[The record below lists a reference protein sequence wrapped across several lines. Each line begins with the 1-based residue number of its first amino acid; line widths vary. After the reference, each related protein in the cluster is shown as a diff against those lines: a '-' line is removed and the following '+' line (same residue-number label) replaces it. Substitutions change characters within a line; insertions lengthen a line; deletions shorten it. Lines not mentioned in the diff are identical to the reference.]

1 MIATIKKIDKNGGDL
16 GKIIDQLVAVDKIQF
31 NSLRFDKENKTDAQK
46 LSRKLAFNDAKVK
59 AADLA
64 SLSDRLLGKALT
76 IVDSSSESSSPSV
89 QVQSFAMAK
98 VSGASTDVPVGDLDV
113 YYYLNVKFAL
123 L

>member
-1 MIATIKKIDKNGGDL
+1 M
-16 GKIIDQLVAVDKIQF
+16 
-31 NSLRFDKENKTDAQK
+31 RFDKENKTDAQK

>member
-31 NSLRFDKENKTDAQK
+31 NSLRFDKEDKTDAQK

-89 QVQSFAMAK
+89 
-98 VSGASTDVPVGDLDV
+98 
-113 YYYLNVKFAL
+113 
-123 L
+123 